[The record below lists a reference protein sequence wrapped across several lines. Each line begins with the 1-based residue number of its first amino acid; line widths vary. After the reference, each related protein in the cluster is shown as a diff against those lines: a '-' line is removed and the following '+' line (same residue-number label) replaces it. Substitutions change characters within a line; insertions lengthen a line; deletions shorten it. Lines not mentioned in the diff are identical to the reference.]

1 MYMNISLFLSKRVD
15 FLAADQGRASLCV
28 GRAEGEAPASL
39 QPCIPGGVA
48 VFPTLGE
55 EQAAPAHLRA

>member
-15 FLAADQGRASLCV
+15 FLAAGQGRASLCV

-55 EQAAPAHLRA
+55 E